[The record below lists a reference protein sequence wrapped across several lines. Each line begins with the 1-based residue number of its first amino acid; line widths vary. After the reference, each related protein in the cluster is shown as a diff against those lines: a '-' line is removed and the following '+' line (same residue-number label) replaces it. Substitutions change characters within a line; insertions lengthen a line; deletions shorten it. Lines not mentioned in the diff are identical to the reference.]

1 MVSLSSSERWIAT
14 ETQTGTYLVLEKLLE
29 HSDPILGQIILE
41 LDRDRKWRGQ
51 VSSATSESRGGAE
64 AWAKNERWG
73 GRGLHTHTHTTH
85 SQTQSAKS
93 KTVTEN
99 KAVELTCHARSG
111 SWVGWLGGCGW
122 VEATLNIRPVAFN
135 ASDSS
140 STPANYSSTS
150 PDHHHSK
157 LARSYLAQPLTSDD
171 EPCNQQLRHL
181 ANRVATRSLGPAG
194 PPALI

>member
-1 MVSLSSSERWIAT
+1 MRLNFGSFCLLHSTTNSAASST
-14 ETQTGTYLVLEKLLE
+14 THTHT
-29 HSDPILGQIILE
+29 
-41 LDRDRKWRGQ
+41 
-51 VSSATSESRGGAE
+51 
-64 AWAKNERWG
+64 
-73 GRGLHTHTHTTH
+73 HTHTHTTH

-181 ANRVATRSLGPAG
+181 DRKSVV
-194 PPALI
+194 